1 MPLIGLAVG
10 LSLAPLAVEAQ
21 PAGKVYRPGV
31 LWRSAASP
39 QRQRERAQ
47 RGGGPPRPALWG
59 RPCGGCRGGGWG
71 GGGVAPQK
79 RDPGQEVLLGSAC
92 FPARRPPRGRPPP
105 RRGCVRR
112 TADLGS

>member
-39 QRQRERAQ
+39 VGPVGPEGSPRA
-47 RGGGPPRPALWG
+47 RL
-59 RPCGGCRGGGWG
+59 
-71 GGGVAPQK
+71 
-79 RDPGQEVLLGSAC
+79 
-92 FPARRPPRGRPPP
+92 
-105 RRGCVRR
+105 
-112 TADLGS
+112 